1 MSQVL
6 MPKAQAI
13 RVFIAFALAYFLS
26 TLVRAVTATLS
37 PVLTA
42 EFSLNAADLGLL
54 AGGYFF
60 GFSLTQLPLGSW
72 LDRYGPKRMLLWFLA
87 VAVLG
92 CAAFAVALD
101 FNGLLLA
108 RVMCGVGLSA
118 CLMAPLTGYRRWYAK
133 DMLIRANSW
142 MLMSG
147 SLGVVASTLPVQWL
161 LPHLGWRGVFGV
173 LGVLLVLAMVVIIRV
188 VPSWEIPAP
197 ALQEPPTQAS
207 YAQVWRDP
215 FFQKMAPL
223 AFFAY
228 GGLIAVQ
235 TLWAAPWMIKVNGY
249 NAMQAASG
257 LFALNVALLLAY
269 WWWGW
274 SNPRLTARGWTP
286 VKLIGVCVPVS
297 LVLLGLTILSAQ
309 QSLVPTT
316 VILVMYCVV
325 CTVVSLA
332 QPSVGMAFPAALAGR
347 ALSAYN
353 LVIFS
358 GIFAMQWGIGL
369 VVDTLR
375 KLGWSEVAAFQGA
388 FSVLLLLSAASYVYF
403 LRKKA

>member
-101 FNGLLLA
+101 FKGLLLA

-188 VPSWEIPAP
+188 VPSWEMPAP
-197 ALQEPPTQAS
+197 ALQESPTQAS

-249 NAMQAASG
+249 TAMQAASG

-375 KLGWSEVAAFQGA
+375 NLGWSEVAAFQGA

>member
-1 MSQVL
+1 MSTQL
-6 MPKAQAI
+6 MPKRQAI
-13 RVFIAFALAYFLS
+13 QLFLTFALAYFLS

-42 EFSLNAADLGLL
+42 EFTLNAADLGLL
-54 AGGYFF
+54 AGGYFL

-72 LDRYGPKRMLLWFLA
+72 LDQHGPKRMILWFLG
-87 VAVLG
+87 VAVVG
-92 CAAFAVALD
+92 CVAFAVAQD
-101 FNGLLLA
+101 FNYLLLA

-118 CLMAPLTGYRRWYAK
+118 CLMAPLTAYRRWYAR
-133 DMLIRANSW
+133 DMLVRANSW

-161 LPHLGWRGVFGV
+161 LPSVGWRGIFLV
-173 LGVLLVLAMVVIIRV
+173 LALLLVLAMLIIVRV
-188 VPSWEIPAP
+188 VPQWETVPAP
-197 ALQEPPTQAS
+197 EGQAHVKAS
-207 YAQVWRDP
+207 YAQVWRHP
-215 FFQKMAPL
+215 YFQKMVPV

-249 NAMQAASG
+249 TPQQAAEG
-257 LFALNVALLLAY
+257 LFVLNVCLLVSY

-274 SNPRLTARGWTP
+274 VNPRFTARGWTTTRLMT
-286 VKLIGVCVPVS
+286 VGIPVS
-297 LVLLGLTILSAQ
+297 LLLLALTIFSASQ
-309 QSLVPTT
+309 NLVPPT
-316 VILVMYCVV
+316 VPLIMYCVAS
-325 CTVVSLA
+325 TVVSLA
-332 QPSVGMAFPAALAGR
+332 QPSVGMAFPAELAGR

-358 GIFAMQWGIGL
+358 GIFAMQWGMGL
-369 VVDTLR
+369 VIDALR
-375 KLGWSEVAAFQGA
+375 ASGFDQVQAFQGA
-388 FSVLLLLSAASYVYF
+388 FLVLWLLSVGSFVYF

>member
-1 MSQVL
+1 MSDAL

-13 RVFIAFALAYFLS
+13 RVFLAFALAYFLS

-37 PVLTA
+37 PVLTT

-92 CAAFAVALD
+92 CGAFAVALD

-188 VPSWEIPAP
+188 VPRWQVSAP
-197 ALQEPPTQAS
+197 VVQDAPTKAS

-215 FFQKMAPL
+215 YFQKMAPL

-249 NAMQAASG
+249 TPLQAASG
-257 LFALNVALLLAY
+257 LFALNVTLLMAY

-274 SNPRLTARGWTP
+274 SNPRLTARGWTT
-286 VKLIGVCVPVS
+286 VKLITVCVPAS
-297 LVLLGLTILSAQ
+297 LALLGLTIISAQ

-388 FSVLLLLSAASYVYF
+388 FTVLLLLSAASYIYF

>member
-1 MSQVL
+1 MSHPT
-6 MPKAQAI
+6 MPKRQAI
-13 RVFIAFALAYFLS
+13 ELFLAFALAYFLS

-37 PVLTA
+37 PVLTT

-72 LDRYGPKRMLLWFLA
+72 LDRYGPKRMLLWFLS
-87 VAVLG
+87 VAVVG
-92 CAAFAVALD
+92 CCAFSVALN
-101 FNGLLLA
+101 FNYLLIA

-118 CLMAPLTGYRRWYAK
+118 CLMAPLTAYRRWYTR
-133 DMLIRANSW
+133 DMLVRANSW

-161 LPHLGWRGVFGV
+161 LPLVGWRGIFLGLAGV
-173 LGVLLVLAMVVIIRV
+173 LVVAMLIVAWV
-188 VPSWEIPAP
+188 VPKWETLPPGEGQAP
-197 ALQEPPTQAS
+197 IKAS
-207 YAQVWRDP
+207 YATVWRHP
-215 FFQKMAPL
+215 YFQKMVPV

-249 NAMQAASG
+249 TPAQAAQG
-257 LFALNVALLLAY
+257 LFALNVCLLVSY

-274 SNPRLTARGWTP
+274 INPWMTARGWTTARLMK
-286 VKLIGVCVPVS
+286 VGIPVS
-297 LVLLGLTILSAQ
+297 LVLLAFTILSAS
-309 QSLVPTT
+309 QSWVSPT
-316 VILVMYCVV
+316 VMLIMYCVAS
-325 CTVVSLA
+325 TVVSLA
-332 QPSVGMAFPAALAGR
+332 QPAVGMAFPAELAGR

-353 LVIFS
+353 LVIFT

-369 VVDTLR
+369 VIDALR
-375 KLGWSEVAAFQGA
+375 ARGFDQAQAFQGA
-388 FSVLLLLSAASYVYF
+388 LLVLWLLSFGSYLYF

>member
-188 VPSWEIPAP
+188 VPSWEMPAP

-249 NAMQAASG
+249 TAMQAASG

>member
-101 FNGLLLA
+101 FKGLLLA

-188 VPSWEIPAP
+188 VPSWEMPAP
-197 ALQEPPTQAS
+197 ALQESPTQAS

-249 NAMQAASG
+249 TAMQAASG

>member
-188 VPSWEIPAP
+188 VPSWEMPAP
-197 ALQEPPTQAS
+197 ALQESPTQAS

-249 NAMQAASG
+249 TAMQAASG